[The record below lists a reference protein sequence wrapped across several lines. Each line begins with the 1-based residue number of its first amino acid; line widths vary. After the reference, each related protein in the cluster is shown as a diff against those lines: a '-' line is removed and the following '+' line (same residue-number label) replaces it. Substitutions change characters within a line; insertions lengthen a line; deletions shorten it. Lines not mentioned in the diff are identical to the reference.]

1 MRGEGNKYM
10 LKEKQVDLAE
20 ECTVKRNEVEKHKV
34 KCSVFPFF
42 KVQKTWLPQ
51 WQSVICSRFAVRC
64 SIYIASSLSLAS
76 EVVIC

>member
-1 MRGEGNKYM
+1 M
-10 LKEKQVDLAE
+10 LREKEVGSAE
-20 ECTVKRNEVEKHKV
+20 ECVAKRNAVEQHKV

-42 KVQKTWLPQ
+42 KVQKTLFPP